1 MLKLKRTYDDMAFG
15 SSPSPACSPH
25 KITFLDNNN
34 DGSPFKRARTSNYNP
49 NQGFL
54 STSPRESNFP
64 STNWNIDNV
73 DEKKWIE
80 WLPANSRRKLLHY
93 VQNNLQKTQQEEKVN
108 AENNPFQPH
117 LLNPQ
122 IQPTKPAQPNPFNQ
136 PLNTNFD
143 KPISKTDRIFSIEDV
158 KQIIQSAIEE
168 RESEI
173 RKEYDRILE
182 ETLQDQFTKFSQFS
196 QDYIDRQLKD
206 STYNYM
212 I

>member
-1 MLKLKRTYDDMAFG
+1 M
-15 SSPSPACSPH
+15 
-25 KITFLDNNN
+25 
-34 DGSPFKRARTSNYNP
+34 
-49 NQGFL
+49 
-54 STSPRESNFP
+54 
-64 STNWNIDNV
+64 

-93 VQNNLQKTQQEEKVN
+93 VQNTLQKTQQEEKAN
-108 AENNPFQPH
+108 IENNPFQPH

-136 PLNTNFD
+136 PLNTTFD

-168 RESEI
+168 REDEI

-182 ETLQDQFTKFSQFS
+182 ETLQDQFKKFSQFS

>member
-25 KITFLDNNN
+25 KITFLDNNSEA
-34 DGSPFKRARTSNYNP
+34 SPFKRARTSTYNP

-64 STNWNIDNV
+64 TTNFNIDNV

-93 VQNNLQKTQQEEKVN
+93 VQNNLQKAQQEEKSNV
-108 AENNPFQPH
+108 ENNPFQPH
-117 LLNPQ
+117 LLTPQ
-122 IQPTKPAQPNPFNQ
+122 IQPTKPNPFNQ

-143 KPISKTDRIFSIEDV
+143 DKPINKTDRIFSIEDV

-168 RESEI
+168 RENEI

-182 ETLQDQFTKFSQFS
+182 ETLQDQFKKFSQFS

>member
-1 MLKLKRTYDDMAFG
+1 M
-15 SSPSPACSPH
+15 
-25 KITFLDNNN
+25 
-34 DGSPFKRARTSNYNP
+34 
-49 NQGFL
+49 
-54 STSPRESNFP
+54 
-64 STNWNIDNV
+64 

-93 VQNNLQKTQQEEKVN
+93 VQNNLQKTQQEEKN
-108 AENNPFQPH
+108 STEHNPFQPH

-122 IQPTKPAQPNPFNQ
+122 IQTAKPAQPNPFSQ

-143 KPISKTDRIFSIEDV
+143 KPINKTDRIFSIEDV
-158 KQIIQSAIEE
+158 KQIIQSAVEE
-168 RESEI
+168 RLDEI

-182 ETLQDQFTKFSQFS
+182 ETLQEQFKKFSQFS